1 MDAIAYRRV
10 SGDEQARS
18 GLGMD
23 AQRTAIEEAAAAR
36 GWTIAEEHWI
46 SDEGVSGK
54 SLSRPGIQRALE
66 LLEDGG
72 PDLLVVAKL
81 DRLSRSAIDFLTV
94 IDRAQREGWAL
105 AVLDLELD
113 TTTPMGRFTATVMA
127 GIAELERE
135 LISQRTKDALAAARE
150 RGVRL
155 GAPPLVSTDVADRIV
170 RERRRGVSY
179 GRIAEGLNRDGVP
192 TTRGGQRWYASTVRV
207 VAERAGR
214 QGP

>member
-36 GWTIAEEHWI
+36 GWTIADGHWI

-54 SLSRPGIQRALE
+54 TLERPGIKRALE

-127 GIAELERE
+127 GVAELERAM
-135 LISQRTKDALAAARE
+135 ISQRTKDALAAAKARGVQLGRPSAIPDEVRDRIARERE
-150 RGVRL
+150 RGL
-155 GAPPLVSTDVADRIV
+155 
-170 RERRRGVSY
+170 SY
-179 GRIAEGLNRDGVP
+179 AKIAEALNAEDIP
-192 TTRGGQRWYASTVRV
+192 RGHGGAQWYASSVR
-207 VAERAGR
+207 AAHLAGR
-214 QGP
+214 D